1 MRYFEKY
8 VSNTLA
14 GSADQTFFTT
24 ANKDCEYTGRAF
36 YKVFCGGRM
45 NYSFLF
51 SNMTDASF
59 PKVSEPNDPCE
70 KWTILD
76 MGVGVVKAPENVIDK
91 DAFADIEISDMQ
103 QVTFGGKETRVVQ
116 PGEFFTT
123 DEVELCAEKGDFLCI
138 EITFK
143 GTKIPYH
150 EESQIPIYVYED
162 GNFVY
167 NKKMPLPGMIGS
179 ERNVKK
185 RIAFLG
191 DSITQGIGATFNS
204 YNHWCAKIAEALGDE
219 YSFWNLGIG
228 YARAADA
235 ATDGAWLF
243 KAKQCDFVS
252 VCLGVNDI
260 SQGRSADEVNNHLKT
275 VIAELKRS
283 NVKVGI
289 FTPFPFNWTGEKLD
303 TWNEVCRYIKE
314 ELSKECEYCFDTA
327 CYVGLEGEPN
337 TAKYGGHPNDEGC
350 AVLASGFLEF
360 IRENNFRF

>member
-1 MRYFEKY
+1 MKYFEKY

-24 ANKDCEYTGRAF
+24 ANKDCEYTGRVF
-36 YKVFCGGRM
+36 YKVFRGGKM

-76 MGVGVVKAPENVIDK
+76 MGVCVVKAPDDITDK
-91 DAFADIEISDMQ
+91 NAFADIEIVDMQ

-123 DEVELCAEKGDFLCI
+123 DEVELDAEKGNFLCI
-138 EITFK
+138 EMTFK

-150 EESQIPIYVYED
+150 EESQIPIFVYED
-162 GNFVY
+162 GKFIY
-167 NKKMPLPGMIGS
+167 NKKMPLPAMIGC
-179 ERNVKK
+179 ERKVKK

-191 DSITQGIGATFNS
+191 DSITQGIGAAFNS
-204 YNHWCAKIAEALGDE
+204 YNHWCAKIAESVGED
-219 YSFWNLGIG
+219 YSFWNLGMG
-228 YARAADA
+228 YARAMDA

-252 VCLGVNDI
+252 LCLGVNDI
-260 SQGRSADEVNNHLKT
+260 SQGRTAEEVKKDLKT
-275 VIAELKRS
+275 IVSELIKA

-289 FTPFPFNWTGEKLD
+289 FTPFPFNWKDEKLKV
-303 TWNEVCRYIKE
+303 WNEVCRYIKE
-314 ELSKECEYCFDTA
+314 ELSKECEYCFDTSL
-327 CYVGLEGEPN
+327 YVGLENEPN
-337 TAKYGGHPNDEGC
+337 TAKYGGHPSDEGC
-350 AVLASGFLEF
+350 AVLAAGFLEY
-360 IRENNFRF
+360 IKKTNFEF